1 MFENVKRR
9 FRRELSLNRVR
20 DTITIR
26 EGAETLTLRVD
37 SDANSIIS
45 RLQKA
50 QEELSAINGNTTDAE
65 RVQAAYGLSEAMFG
79 TKQTED
85 LFAFYN
91 QDASCVVTICGMYF
105 GDPKHGLAKKITQA
119 QKKRK

>member
-1 MFENVKRR
+1 MFETMKNR
-9 FRRELSLNRVR
+9 FRHELTLNRVR
-20 DTITIR
+20 DSVTIR
-26 EGAETLTLRVD
+26 EGNETLTLHVD

-50 QEELSAINGNTTDAE
+50 QEALKYINGESTDEE
-65 RVQAAYGLSEAMFG
+65 RTQAAHGLSEAMFG
-79 TKQTED
+79 AKQTEE

-105 GDPKHGLAKKITQA
+105 GDPKHGLGKKITKA